1 MAIIQYPAF
10 KNTPQPLGIHPGSG
24 CNSGC
29 TDWGKVWGKGLFIVS
44 SGKKPAQFCQDPLQ
58 AKGGD
63 GRRRSLEPSSSAQ
76 ELCHC
81 VTLCLAQRQGYEITP
96 PPYLNTAEDQL
107 WLRVQQLRSPWRNT
121 ETQLRTPALPC
132 PLCWSRSDTEI
143 PSLPI
148 NDALVPGIS
157 C

>member
-10 KNTPQPLGIHPGSG
+10 KNTPQPLGVHPGSG
-24 CNSGC
+24 CNSGY
-29 TDWGKVWGKGLFIVS
+29 TDWRKVWGKGLFIVS
-44 SGKKPAQFCQDPLQ
+44 SGKKPAQFCQEPLQ

-81 VTLCLAQRQGYEITP
+81 VTLRLAQRQGYEITP

-107 WLRVQQLRSPWRNT
+107 WLRVQQLRRPWRNT
-121 ETQLRTPALPC
+121 ETQLCTPALPC

-148 NDALVPGIS
+148 DDALVPGIS